1 MREFTNPS
9 VATPEEVHNHEKS
22 IPHGNTPYAGR
33 SSENMGDGKRGADLR
48 DYYLL
53 IAHFLAY
60 TASFLRFA
68 SYSIL
73 FFSFLYAY
81 YFLSLSLSLLHTCM
95 YHGEQARPQI
105 WWVLHIIH
113 GAVNFDHR
121 FFPFHVSSSRQRNHA
136 LLAPP
141 PLLRGNF
148 PAIFTDVRFVPPT
161 SRAIQR
167 TSFYQAL
174 AFLRR
179 SPSQPSLPLIP
190 PSPPRSRTDNERKEN
205 QCLSMTIRQA
215 LSVLPSPPPIM
226 DYEGGGA
233 GGEPER

>member
-141 PLLRGNF
+141 PPPSREFSRDLHGRPIRAADFPGDPANILLPSSRVSSQISL
-148 PAIFTDVRFVPPT
+148 PTLPP
-161 SRAIQR
+161 S
-167 TSFYQAL
+167 Y
-174 AFLRR
+174 
-179 SPSQPSLPLIP
+179 PSLT
-190 PSPPRSRTDNERKEN
+190 SPKQD
-205 QCLSMTIRQA
+205 
-215 LSVLPSPPPIM
+215 
-226 DYEGGGA
+226 
-233 GGEPER
+233 